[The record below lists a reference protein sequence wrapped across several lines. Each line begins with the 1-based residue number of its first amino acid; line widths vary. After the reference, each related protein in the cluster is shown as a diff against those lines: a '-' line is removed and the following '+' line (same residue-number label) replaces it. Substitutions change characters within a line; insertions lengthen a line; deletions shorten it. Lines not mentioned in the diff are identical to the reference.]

1 MFFLQS
7 TSHWSYSA
15 VHSAVIAVMFFL
27 RRQSRSHWSYSAV
40 MFFFLFARSPSW
52 GALRVV
58 RHSWLYSLY
67 SETGRAVVGSGSNVE
82 GLFFARSLI
91 EFCAQRLVFARS
103 SIKLCAQM
111 LVFAPAKL

>member
-40 MFFFLFARSPSW
+40 MFFLLFARSPSW

-91 EFCAQRLVFARS
+91 
-103 SIKLCAQM
+103 
-111 LVFAPAKL
+111 

>member
-40 MFFFLFARSPSW
+40 MFFFSFCEKPILGRFTC
-52 GALRVV
+52 GQALVV
-58 RHSWLYSLY
+58 VSLY

-91 EFCAQRLVFARS
+91 
-103 SIKLCAQM
+103 
-111 LVFAPAKL
+111 